1 MTEAGLTGARVPAA
15 ARGRGGFRRLMISLG
30 IASGALS
37 GLYAGI
43 GGVLLPQQI
52 ENIDRA
58 HKVAAL
64 GVVSGVA
71 ACFALVFNPIGGAL
85 SDRTRSRFGRRTPWL
100 IAGSAGMLVMLA
112 VLGQAATVLAILI
125 AWCLAQAVAN
135 FYQAP

>member
-85 SDRTRSRFGRRTPWL
+85 SDRTRSRFGRRAPW
-100 IAGSAGMLVMLA
+100 IAVAPAGLLAMLA
-112 VLGQAATVLAILI
+112 LLGQARAIPLVLVC
-125 AWCLAQAVAN
+125 WCLAQVMAN
-135 FYQAP
+135 LY